1 MLAGEHESVAL
12 PTSHS
17 SVLSGLS
24 DCPTS
29 VNLPNKPEPDAAC
42 QRCNVRHR
50 DLMNLCSQE
59 AILRAVSGAP
69 LPLPLAGERVHAGFP
84 SPAADHEDGAL
95 DLSRHFVRHPSSTFI
110 VRVSGDSLNGI
121 GIRPGDYLVVDRS
134 REVRD
139 GNIVLAIVDGDFAA
153 KRYRSCGGQIVLA
166 AENPQYPPI
175 PWRDGCEVWGVVTS
189 IHRDLTSTQSQT

>member
-1 MLAGEHESVAL
+1 MRGIS
-12 PTSHS
+12 
-17 SVLSGLS
+17 
-24 DCPTS
+24 
-29 VNLPNKPEPDAAC
+29 PNKPEADVTC
-42 QRCNVRHR
+42 HLGDLRHR
-50 DLMNLCSQE
+50 DFMNPMTHPAFFRSKHGPS
-59 AILRAVSGAP
+59 RPVS
-69 LPLPLAGERVHAGFP
+69 LATECVHAGFP

-134 REVRD
+134 RDARD
-139 GNIVLAIVDGDFAA
+139 GDVVLAIVDGDFAA

-189 IHRDLTSTQSQT
+189 VHRDLTATQNQT

>member
-1 MLAGEHESVAL
+1 
-12 PTSHS
+12 
-17 SVLSGLS
+17 
-24 DCPTS
+24 
-29 VNLPNKPEPDAAC
+29 
-42 QRCNVRHR
+42 
-50 DLMNLCSQE
+50 MNLYPQE

-175 PWRDGCEVWGVVTS
+175 PWRDGCEIWGVVTS